1 MRYPVFSP
9 RIHLASTPGK
19 LFLLLLIA
27 LSAANIRQSAL
38 GQPVFSGARNAALGG
53 ASTAFPD
60 DAAGQVNPAAWG
72 QTDARFLALHGAR
85 LYGLPE
91 LQFAGFRLAIPFQ
104 KGAIA
109 GDVSVFGFD
118 LYRHVALGAGFGRR
132 FGFGTHREVH
142 TGVRAGW
149 NQVYIANHG
158 QAGALGLTAGVLL
171 PITPFISLGA
181 AAHNLTVVA
190 GPLRSDLRRSIA
202 VGAAWR
208 PSESF
213 AMTADATKEVRS
225 PFSIATGV
233 EIRLVEILA
242 LRGGIASGPRRASG
256 GIGLNRA
263 PVRADFA
270 AQRHEILGWT
280 PSMSLLYSW

>member
-1 MRYPVFSP
+1 MHSPTLCPRVYPAP
-9 RIHLASTPGK
+9 CLGRIL
-19 LFLLLLIA
+19 LLLLIA
-27 LSAANIRQSAL
+27 LPIANIRQSAI

-72 QTDARFLALHGAR
+72 QTDTRLLALHGAQ

-91 LQFAGFRLAIPFQ
+91 LRFAGLRLVLPFQ

-109 GDVSVFGFD
+109 GGASVFGFD
-118 LYRHVALGAGFGRR
+118 LYRHFALGAGFGRR

-142 TGVRAGW
+142 AGVRIEW

-181 AAHNLTVVA
+181 AAHNLAAVA
-190 GPLRSDLRRSIA
+190 GPLRSDLRRRLA

-208 PSESF
+208 ASDAF
-213 AMTADATKEVRS
+213 AVTMDAAKEVRS
-225 PFSIATGV
+225 PLSIAAGV
-233 EIRLVEILA
+233 EIRLTEVLA
-242 LRGGIASGPRRASG
+242 LRGGLASGPRRASG
-256 GIGLNRA
+256 GIGLSLA
-263 PVRADFA
+263 SVRADFA

>member
-1 MRYPVFSP
+1 M
-9 RIHLASTPGK
+9 
-19 LFLLLLIA
+19 
-27 LSAANIRQSAL
+27 
-38 GQPVFSGARNAALGG
+38 GQPVFSGARSAALGG

-72 QTDARFLALHGAR
+72 QTDTRILALHGAQ

-91 LQFAGFRLAIPFQ
+91 LRFAGLHLVVPFQ
-104 KGAIA
+104 RGAIA
-109 GDVSVFGFD
+109 GGASVFGFD
-118 LYRHVALGAGFGRR
+118 LYRHFVLGAGYGRR

-142 TGVRAGW
+142 AGVRTEW

-181 AAHNLTVVA
+181 AAHNLTAFA
-190 GPLRSDLRRSIA
+190 GPLRSDLRRCLA

-208 PSESF
+208 PSETF
-213 AMTADATKEVRS
+213 AMTTDIAKETRS
-225 PFSIATGV
+225 PLSIAAGI
-233 EIRLVEILA
+233 EIRLTEVLA

-256 GIGLNRA
+256 GIGLSLA
-263 PVRADFA
+263 SVRADFA
-270 AQRHEILGWT
+270 VQRHGILGWT
-280 PSMSLLYSW
+280 PSMSFLYSW